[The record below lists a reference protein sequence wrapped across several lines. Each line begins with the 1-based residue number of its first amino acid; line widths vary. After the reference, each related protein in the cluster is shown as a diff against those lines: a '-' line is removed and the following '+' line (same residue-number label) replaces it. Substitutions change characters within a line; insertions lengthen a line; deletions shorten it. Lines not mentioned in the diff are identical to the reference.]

1 MAVAYFHNAVGGTQT
16 AIRNLARE
24 LKKRNITVDILTFHF
39 DDSWN
44 PKWEKDIIYQDDIK
58 IIKWPAI
65 TPFPRLKILKRYLR
79 LLFNATL
86 IPKPGLK
93 RLIKNYDLIH
103 FFDTTD
109 MTFPAFSYFVKIPKI
124 FYACTMAETHKAYKN
139 LYFLSNI
146 FFKRIAEVYIASN
159 ENTFR
164 LLKDLN
170 IEEKRLRILPYG
182 VDIDKYYPDESKRER
197 DLILYVGAFEERKG
211 TINLL
216 ESLNLINKRVKL
228 LMAGP
233 IRDEVYFKK
242 VSDIISK
249 INSEDRHKI
258 EYLGCVDESQLI
270 DLYQKASVFICP
282 SLKEE
287 FGIVN
292 LEAMA
297 CGTPV
302 VATQSDGLPYIL
314 ENNKNGFIVK
324 AGSQKEMAQAIEKV
338 ITDIPLAKQFGEN
351 GRKLVEDKFSW
362 KIKASELEKIY
373 KELLER
379 FIIS

>member
-1 MAVAYFHNAVGGTQT
+1 MVVTYFHNAIGGTQT

-24 LKKRNITVDILTFHF
+24 LKKRNNTVDILTFHF
-39 DDSWN
+39 DDAWN
-44 PKWEKDIIYQDDIK
+44 PKWEKEIIYQDDIK

-65 TPFPRLKILKRYLR
+65 TPFPKLKILKRYLR
-79 LLFNATL
+79 ILFNASL

-109 MTFPAFSYFVKIPKI
+109 LTFPAFSYFVKIPKI
-124 FYACTMAETHKAYKN
+124 FYACTMAETYKAYKN

-146 FFKRIAEVYIASN
+146 FLKRIAEVYIASN

-170 IEEKRLRILPYG
+170 IEEKSLRILPYG
-182 VDIDKYYPDESKRER
+182 VDIDKYYPDESKKEK

-211 TINLL
+211 IIDLL
-216 ESLNLINKRVKL
+216 EALLLVNKKVKL
-228 LMAGP
+228 LMTGP
-233 IRDEVYFKK
+233 IRDKIYFKK
-242 VSDIISK
+242 VSDTISK
-249 INSEDRHKI
+249 INSEDRYKI
-258 EYLGCVDESQLI
+258 KYLGCVDEAQLI
-270 DLYQKASVFICP
+270 DLYQKASVFVCP

-287 FGIVN
+287 FGIVK

-302 VATQSDGLPYIL
+302 VSTDVDGLPYIV

-324 AGSQKEMAQAIEKV
+324 AGSPKEMAQAIEKV

-351 GRKLVEDKFSW
+351 GRKLAEDKFSW
-362 KIKASELEKIY
+362 KIMASELEKIY
-373 KELLER
+373 KELLKT